1 MRILIIG
8 GHGKVAR
15 LLTPLLVEDSH
26 EVVAVVRNPDHVTD
40 VESDGATA
48 LVADVGAMDDVA
60 LTEMMREAGADAVVW
75 VAGAGGGDESRT
87 YAVDR
92 DAAIATIDAAVAGG
106 PGRYV
111 MLSYFGAGPDH
122 GVPADNPFHAYAE
135 AKTAADAH
143 LADAE
148 LAWTIVRPSA
158 LTDDA
163 PTGEIETSR
172 AGASPGS
179 VSRADVAR
187 VIAEAVQRPGLERTI
202 IEFNNGATP
211 IAVALAAQE
220 H

>member
-15 LLTPLLVEDSH
+15 LLTPMLVEDSH
-26 EVVAVVRNPDHVTD
+26 EVTAVVRNPDHVAD
-40 VESDGATA
+40 VESDGASA
-48 LVADVGAMDDVA
+48 LVADVEAMGVVA
-60 LTEMMREAGADAVVW
+60 LTETMGATDAVVW
-75 VAGAGGGDESRT
+75 VAGAGGGDENRT

-92 DAAIATIDAAVAGG
+92 DAAIASIDAAVAAGV
-106 PGRYV
+106 GRYV

-135 AKTAADAH
+135 AKTAADTH
-143 LADAE
+143 LTGTD
-148 LAWTIVRPSA
+148 LGWTIVRPSA

-172 AGASPGS
+172 AGASAGS
-179 VSRADVAR
+179 VSRGDVAR
-187 VIAEAVQRPGLERTI
+187 VIAETVQRPGLERKI
-202 IEFNNGATP
+202 VEFNNGATP
-211 IAVALAAQE
+211 ISVALSAHE